1 MRRVLIVGGN
11 EDGDRRERDY
21 LAEAAALPPEDVDRT
36 GSAEDALRRLATGA
50 YDLCI
55 IDDRA
60 GGTDGA
66 SLLRE
71 ARARGIS
78 IPAVLMTGSAPV
90 SADVRYATV
99 LSEAE
104 RRRHRAEDAL
114 LRSEERYRALFDA
127 VPVGLYRTAS
137 DRRIANA
144 NPAMAQMLG
153 FDSVEALIGSDA
165 VELYV
170 EPEVRREWV
179 RRLETEGLVQ
189 AFEAQLRRRDGSALW
204 ALESARATLDDD
216 GRILHIEGTVQDIT
230 ERKQAELRLRDSE
243 AQYRLLFDANPHPMW
258 VIDPETIRFL
268 AANDAAVRSY
278 GFSRAEFLSMPA
290 TDIRPPEDVAQMS
303 ARIRASAATEGVVS
317 VGESRHRR
325 KDGTLFDVHV
335 TSSRLTFDG
344 RPAVLAMAID
354 VTERNR
360 AAAALEKLEGQL
372 RQSQKM
378 EAIGQLAGG
387 VAHDFNNLLGV
398 IIGYSELLLRDL
410 AAGSPAARR
419 MTEIR
424 NAADRAASLTTQLL
438 AFSRRQV
445 LQPRVLDLNSVVS
458 EAREMLARV
467 ISENVEIVTVLAPGL
482 GRVRADPG
490 QIHQV
495 ILNFAVNA
503 RDAMP
508 DGGTLTLETRNVV
521 LDGGAAERHPGLA
534 PGRYVALLVSDTGP
548 GMPPEVLEHMFEP
561 FFTTKEQGQGTGL
574 GLATVYGVV
583 TQSGGHVEVESA
595 VGRGTTFKVYL
606 PLADPDPYEAAAPSA
621 PPASPSETVLLVED
635 AEALREMVQEILEA
649 EGYRVIAAEDA
660 ERALDVAAAHEGPIA
675 LVITDVVMPGLS
687 GPAAAERLKVL
698 RPDIRVLFMSGYT
711 DEAIGRQGVIGRE
724 THFIQKPF
732 SADALLRKV
741 REVLDQRSG
750 RVIGIPGVPR
760 PVGQAPRLAVGQPL
774 AVDGVL
780 AGDVRRKGQ
789 LRAVGRIGGVVVQ
802 RRPVHQHLLR
812 ARRRIVL
819 DEAARVREVAALHVH
834 DALPVRPPPR
844 LAAAGAER
852 GQARLLAAPGVHHV
866 DLVADPPVRREDDAA
881 GGGVPVRVAED
892 RALAVTGQ
900 RPLLPARHVED
911 EEVLGPFLV
920 GEERELPAVR

>member
-1 MRRVLIVGGN
+1 MNLRRVLIVG
-11 EDGDRRERDY
+11 EHDDGDRRVRDY
-21 LAEAAALPPEDVDRT
+21 LAEVAALPPEDVDRT
-36 GSAEDALRRLATGA
+36 QSGEDALRRLTTGA

-55 IDDRA
+55 VDDRV
-60 GGTDGA
+60 GSDDGA
-66 SLLRE
+66 SLLRQ
-71 ARARGIS
+71 ARARGIDT
-78 IPAVLMTGSAPV
+78 PVVLMTGGAPL
-90 SADVRYATV
+90 SSGVRYATV

-104 RRRHRAEDAL
+104 RRRYRAEDAL
-114 LRSEERYRALFDA
+114 LRSEERYRTLFDA
-127 VPVGLYRTAS
+127 VPVGLYRTAA

-153 FDSVEALIGSDA
+153 FASVEALIGSDA

-170 EPEVRREWV
+170 EPAVRREWA

-189 AFEAQLRRRDGSALW
+189 GFEAELRRQDGSVLW
-204 ALESARATLDDD
+204 SLESARATLDDA
-216 GRILHIEGTVQDIT
+216 GGILHIEGTVQDIT

-258 VIDPETIRFL
+258 VVDVETIRFL
-268 AANDAAVRSY
+268 AANGAAVSSY
-278 GFSRAEFLSMPA
+278 GFSREEFLAMPA
-290 TDIRPPEDVAQMS
+290 TDIRPPEDVSQMH
-303 ARIRASAATEGVVS
+303 ARIRAAAAAEGVVS
-317 VGESRHRR
+317 VGEARHRK
-325 KDGTLFDVHV
+325 KDGTIFDVHV
-335 TSSRLTFDG
+335 TSSPLIFGG

-354 VTERNR
+354 ITERKR

-410 AAGSPAARR
+410 AAGSPGARR

-424 NAADRAASLTTQLL
+424 NAADRAAGLTRQLL

-445 LQPRVLDLNSVVS
+445 LQPRVLDLNAVVS

-467 ISENVEIVTVLAPGL
+467 ISENVAIITVLAPGL

-508 DGGTLTLETRNVV
+508 AGGTLTLETRNVD
-521 LDGGAAERHPGLA
+521 LDRAAAGRHAGLA
-534 PGRYVALLVSDTGP
+534 PGRYVALLVGDTGH
-548 GMPPEVLEHMFEP
+548 GMPPEILEHLFEP
-561 FFTTKEQGQGTGL
+561 FFTTKEQGHGTGL

-606 PLADPDPYEAAAPSA
+606 PLAEAEQDEAPAAPTA
-621 PPASPSETVLLVED
+621 GSPSETILLIED
-635 AEALREMVQEILEA
+635 AEALRDMVQEILEA

-660 ERALDVAAAHEGPIA
+660 ERALEVAASHPGRIA
-675 LVITDVVMPGLS
+675 LVITDVVMPGMS
-687 GPAAAERLKVL
+687 GPAAAERLLVL
-698 RPDIRVLFMSGYT
+698 RPDIRVLLMSGYT
-711 DEAIGRQGVIGRE
+711 DEAIGQQGVIGRE

-741 REVLDQRSG
+741 RVVLDQR
-750 RVIGIPGVPR
+750 
-760 PVGQAPRLAVGQPL
+760 
-774 AVDGVL
+774 
-780 AGDVRRKGQ
+780 
-789 LRAVGRIGGVVVQ
+789 
-802 RRPVHQHLLR
+802 
-812 ARRRIVL
+812 
-819 DEAARVREVAALHVH
+819 
-834 DALPVRPPPR
+834 
-844 LAAAGAER
+844 AGA
-852 GQARLLAAPGVHHV
+852 
-866 DLVADPPVRREDDAA
+866 
-881 GGGVPVRVAED
+881 
-892 RALAVTGQ
+892 
-900 RPLLPARHVED
+900 
-911 EEVLGPFLV
+911 
-920 GEERELPAVR
+920 